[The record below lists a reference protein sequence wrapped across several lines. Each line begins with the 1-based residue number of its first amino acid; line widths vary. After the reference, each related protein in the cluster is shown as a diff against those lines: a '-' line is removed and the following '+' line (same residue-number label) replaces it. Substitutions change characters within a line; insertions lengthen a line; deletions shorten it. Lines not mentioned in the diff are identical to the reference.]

1 MCCGLKLSYFL
12 RSKCV
17 LLFVVAFPADKV
29 ACFAVV
35 QLLVD
40 YFLDFINFVLLNFY
54 NFFFT
59 KMNFSYLAVILLFVV
74 FFFIGRRIC
83 VLLFLEK
90 SVDFTL
96 GQVFGWLPGIVFAK
110 KFYDLVLKIQNFLG
124 IFKSL
129 TS

>member
-1 MCCGLKLSYFL
+1 
-12 RSKCV
+12 
-17 LLFVVAFPADKV
+17 
-29 ACFAVV
+29 
-35 QLLVD
+35 
-40 YFLDFINFVLLNFY
+40 
-54 NFFFT
+54 
-59 KMNFSYLAVILLFVV
+59 MNFSYLAVILLFVV